1 MKKFKFTLQSAL
13 GFKENIEENEKT
25 ILLNLN
31 SQMNIL
37 QDDISFLK
45 KLHTE
50 YAARINAMSAA
61 GVMAADLIQFSLYLR
76 EIETRQ
82 KQKQSEADKLQKRI
96 DMQTKVLVKAST
108 EVKTL
113 NKLKEVQYGIYKK
126 IENKENERLIEEFIC
141 AKA

>member
-1 MKKFKFTLQSAL
+1 MKKFRFTLQSAL
-13 GFKENIEENEKT
+13 GFKENMKENEKT
-25 ILLNLN
+25 ILLNLK
-31 SQMNIL
+31 SQMNVL
-37 QDDISFLK
+37 QDEIMFLE
-45 KLHTE
+45 KLHNQ
-50 YAARINAMSAA
+50 YASRLNSMSSAGVSAA
-61 GVMAADLIQFSLYLR
+61 ELKQFSLYLR
-76 EIETRQ
+76 EIEMLQ

-126 IENKENERLIEEFIC
+126 LESKENERLIEEFIC